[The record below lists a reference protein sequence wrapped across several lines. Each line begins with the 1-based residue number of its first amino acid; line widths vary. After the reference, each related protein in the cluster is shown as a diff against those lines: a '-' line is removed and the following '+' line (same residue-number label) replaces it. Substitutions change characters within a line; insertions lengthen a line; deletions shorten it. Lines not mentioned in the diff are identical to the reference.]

1 MRRVP
6 RSMLVGFATAVVAGT
21 VGTGVLAHPAGAASA
36 AGPPPLGPLSPVV
49 EGLLNTVGDAVGG
62 VADALDGPSSAP
74 PTAPATPITTAAS
87 EEALPTPAAPGGVD
101 PTAPDAGDDPEPPP
115 STEAGDGE
123 GDTGSAFLP
132 VRLGRAVTTKTSL
145 LLLGLGLGVA
155 LLGATPRLPA
165 HRRAR
170 REVLN
175 RLADACE
182 RQRRAA
188 QALAAADRSKGEFLG
203 LVSQELRAPLTT
215 MKTSVDTVLVDWD
228 ELPEERR
235 LLLLTRASGNADELT
250 RLVGQLLAFARID
263 GGRVDFDVRPLP
275 VYATIERTLRTIEG
289 ILAGQ
294 PVEVDAPE
302 GLVMNADAETFMHVL
317 GGLVTS
323 AAKCSRPKAPVRVVA
338 RERNGDVV
346 VSVTT
351 TELRNDANGGS
362 GIGLA
367 VARRFAEVQG
377 GRLWVEDSR
386 RSSTCAFSVPALKPL
401 AAQPA

>member
-1 MRRVP
+1 MRSRRGGIRVG
-6 RSMLVGFATAVVAGT
+6 LAAVMIAGSI
-21 VGTGVLAHPAGAASA
+21 GAGALANPAGAAVR
-36 AGPPPLGPLSPVV
+36 GPPPPLLGPIV
-49 EGLLNTVGDAVGG
+49 EGLLNTVGDAVGA
-62 VADALDGPSSAP
+62 VADAVDGPNPAP
-74 PTAPATPITTAAS
+74 TTAATTPPTTAAS
-87 EEALPTPAAPGGVD
+87 EEALPAPAAPGGVD
-101 PTAPDAGDDPEPPP
+101 PPAPARADDPEPPP
-115 STEAGDGE
+115 STAESDTDGDS
-123 GDTGSAFLP
+123 GSAFLP
-132 VRLGRAVTTKTSL
+132 VRLGRAVTTRTSL

-170 REVLN
+170 REVLT

-188 QALAAADRSKGEFLG
+188 HALAAADRSKGEFLG

-228 ELPEERR
+228 QLPEERR
-235 LLLLTRASGNADELT
+235 LLLLTRASGNADELA

-275 VYATIERTLRTIEG
+275 VHATIERTLRSIEG

-302 GLVMNADAETFMHVL
+302 GLVMNADAETFTHVL

-323 AAKCSRPKAPVRVVA
+323 AAKCSKPRAPVRVLA

-346 VSVTT
+346 VSVIA
-351 TELRNDANGGS
+351 TELRTDANGGS

-377 GRLWVEDSR
+377 GRLWIEDAR
-386 RSSTCAFSVPALKPL
+386 RSSTCSFSVPVATAAPL
-401 AAQPA
+401 QRA